1 MTALVMPSLRGTSA
15 ARQDGVDRKKSQTTA
30 QEAAKVDK
38 DQQALNEFYEIYR
51 LAPGQNLKHIPPPR
65 PDGLRLFWDRTNP
78 DAGNKLDK
86 LGGMIFLWR
95 EPDRLDNY
103 GTTTGP
109 GYSVRDLPEYLNI
122 PIEQT
127 RIEGNPELLK
137 TVVNGDWVF
146 RSEVPDERTLKSLE
160 SILQRIL
167 RLRITLTFRQVER
180 DVVVARGRYRYSPL
194 PGRSENQVDLYGKR
208 LLPDGDDLAGGAGIF
223 PAFLERVGQWIH
235 RPVVNEVE
243 VPPKERICWFNHG
256 TEATRRE
263 DHDESL
269 VLQHLREQT
278 GLTFTRE
285 RRRIR
290 VLFIERAQ

>member
-1 MTALVMPSLRGTSA
+1 MKGNPFGPWATTPSRLSTANLSTFCVRRLTMLPQPGRCLAALSRRGHYGLLALAMTSLVMPSLRGTIA
-15 ARQDGVDRKKSQTTA
+15 ARQDVVDRKESQTTA

-38 DQQALNEFYEIYR
+38 DQQALKEFSEIYR

-109 GYSVRDLPEYLNI
+109 GYSLRDLPEYLGI

-127 RIEGNPELLK
+127 RIEGDPELLK

-146 RSEVPDERTLKSLE
+146 RSEVLEERMLKSLE
-160 SILQRIL
+160 SILVRIL

-180 DVVVARGRYRYSPL
+180 DVVVARGRYHYSPL

-208 LLPDGDDLAGGAGIF
+208 LPRTATIW
-223 PAFLERVGQWIH
+223 PAAPASFRRSSNGSGNGFTG
-235 RPVVNEVE
+235 RSS
-243 VPPKERICWFNHG
+243 
-256 TEATRRE
+256 TR
-263 DHDESL
+263 
-269 VLQHLREQT
+269 
-278 GLTFTRE
+278 
-285 RRRIR
+285 
-290 VLFIERAQ
+290 